1 MCDAG
6 LCRSVFISN
15 PPPPMLF
22 GCNVD
27 AINDGL
33 QFPLCTRPITRA
45 FPLPPS
51 TPSAALRLI
60 IIGCGQLNAMS
71 GA

>member
-1 MCDAG
+1 
-6 LCRSVFISN
+6 
-15 PPPPMLF
+15 MLF